1 MTNHP
6 DAQQWLRARPL
17 LPPMPRRRRTY
28 RVVWACMAVAA
39 VIEVVVAVF
48 VP

>member
-1 MTNHP
+1 MTDHP
-6 DAQQWLRARPL
+6 DAQQWLRSRPL
-17 LPPMPRRRRTY
+17 LPPRPRRRRTY
-28 RVVWACMAVAA
+28 RIVWACMAVAA

>member
-1 MTNHP
+1 MIGDTP
-6 DAQQWLRARPL
+6 AQKWLRARPL

-28 RVVWACMAVAA
+28 RIVWACMAVAA